1 MYVGVLRVRFALHDN
16 HSLKGKRRFALS
28 MKQKLRNAFN
38 VAVAEVADQDS
49 HDRLTLAVVAVSG
62 DRRRLES
69 QMTKALLKVEA
80 VSDEDIVDSQ
90 VEIFAAEGGEEYI
103 PDPLRDPLQ
112 DLEENRAQD

>member
-1 MYVGVLRVRFALHDN
+1 MYVGVLRLRFALHDN

-38 VAVAEVADQDS
+38 VAVAEVADQDT
-49 HDRLTLAVVAVSG
+49 HDRLTLAVAAVSG

-80 VSDEDIVDSQ
+80 ISDEDLVDSQ
-90 VEIFAAEGGEEYI
+90 VEIFAAEGGDEYV
-103 PDPLRDPLQ
+103 PDPLRD
-112 DLEENRAQD
+112 LEENLAQD